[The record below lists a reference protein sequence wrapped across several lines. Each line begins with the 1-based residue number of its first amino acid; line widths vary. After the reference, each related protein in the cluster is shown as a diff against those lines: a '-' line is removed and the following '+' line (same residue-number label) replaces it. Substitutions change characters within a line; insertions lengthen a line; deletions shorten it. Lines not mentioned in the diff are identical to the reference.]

1 MLIAQHQPLELKN
14 HLRIGLANGLTKQ
27 EIEEAAIQS
36 VPYCAFP
43 AAASASSAMLE
54 VFREQ
59 GLDTESQTAKERGL
73 L

>member
-1 MLIAQHQPLELKN
+1 
-14 HLRIGLANGLTKQ
+14 LTKQ
-27 EIEEAAIQS
+27 EIEEAVIQS